1 MKSSKE
7 LIIDTAIEY
16 FATKGFDATSV
27 HEICQ
32 AAGVS
37 KGTFYY
43 YFESKSVLFQHLL
56 NNWLNVLDENF
67 LKNADIKQKDDNV
80 FEILTKMAQHSE
92 KPLKDFASGFP
103 MLIEHWRQAA
113 IDPTTPAISFKPYD
127 RYDAL
132 FSGMIMRGIAEGSID
147 PDTDPNKTSRFII
160 SIIIGY
166 MILDGL
172 LPNRTTWSDELVYAT
187 NLLRKAVEAK

>member
-1 MKSSKE
+1 
-7 LIIDTAIEY
+7 
-16 FATKGFDATSV
+16 
-27 HEICQ
+27 
-32 AAGVS
+32 
-37 KGTFYY
+37 
-43 YFESKSVLFQHLL
+43 
-56 NNWLNVLDENF
+56 
-67 LKNADIKQKDDNV
+67 
-80 FEILTKMAQHSE
+80 
-92 KPLKDFASGFP
+92 